1 MADTNRYVVK
11 IEAYVYG
18 KNDYHARMNAHKM
31 LDKINAKHLNA
42 DAEIKELGSQPFGT
56 MQYRE
61 LEDFSR
67 PSKLDEPDDSPLP
80 F

>member
-1 MADTNRYVVK
+1 MSDTNRYVVK

-18 KNDYHARMNAHKM
+18 RDDYHARMNAHKM

-67 PSKLDEPDDSPLP
+67 PSKLDADDDAPLP